1 MSVALDDK
9 YTATD
14 GRVLISGLQ
23 ALVRLTLEQ
32 RRLDRERGLDT
43 RVFVSGY
50 PGSPLAGV
58 DLEMGRAARLLEPA
72 GVVFQPALNEELAAT
87 AVAGTQLLD
96 RLPGRRHDGVAG
108 FWYGK
113 SPGLDRAADAIRHGN
128 LAGTAALGGAVAWIG
143 DDPGSKSS
151 TVPSSCEPMCQSLCV
166 PLLAPGSVA
175 EIIEFGLHAVALSRV
190 TGLWTGLKIVA
201 DLADASATVD
211 LGSLRDGIPAPDH
224 AARATPAALVGP
236 AALDAEHD
244 MLTRRL
250 DLAREYARAH
260 GLNRVMS
267 GSPRARLGILASGA
281 SFAVVRRALADLG
294 LDESAI
300 EDLGLRLIRL
310 GMPYPLAP
318 GDLAAMTADL
328 DRVLVVEDKVPFL
341 EGQLKQALYGGERT
355 PAVVGRELLTARGT
369 LGAEDVAKAL
379 TTFAGPLPRTA
390 VTLAPAPKARR
401 LLPMVAARTPYFC
414 SGCPH
419 NTSTRTSDSTLVG
432 VGIGCHAMIA
442 LDGDGRGNQV
452 GITQMGGEGAQWIGL
467 APFTGDRHFVQNLG
481 DGTFHHSGSLA
492 VRAAVAAGVSITYKL
507 LYNDAVAMTGGQ
519 RAEGRLDVPALT
531 RSLAAEGVRRIVITT
546 PEPETY
552 RGVRLAPIATVR
564 HRDGLAAAERELAEL
579 GGVTVLIHDDR
590 CAAEERRLR
599 KRGKLPVPVEKVV
612 VNERVCEGC
621 GDCGEASTCLSVQ
634 PVETVYGRKTRIHQP
649 SCNSDLSC
657 LKGDCPSF
665 LLVKPGRRSALSAEP
680 STRKAGAG
688 PLLEPGTRQART
700 VLSPPVEPAEP
711 VARFPGREVL
721 LRMPGIGG
729 TGVVTVSQ
737 ILQMA
742 AHLDGLH
749 AAGLEQTGLAQ
760 KGGPVV
766 SDVRISPHPITGSP
780 KAARGT
786 ADVLIGFDL
795 LGAAADANLATAA
808 PDRTIAVVSTAVVPT
823 AAMVTGRAAVPDSP
837 VDAITRVESATRSA
851 DNLYLDAHGLAETL
865 FGDHMPANMLLV
877 GAAFQHGCLP
887 LSAEAVERAIRLNGA
902 SVEQNLAA
910 FRWGRAAAADRRA
923 VLAAIEAPAL
933 EAESSEPLAS
943 EAESFEQA
951 LVTRVAD
958 LTGYRNAAYAA
969 EYAED
974 VRHVAALAA
983 DRAGEE
989 GAAPIALA
997 YAKGLHKFM
1006 AYKDEYEVARLHLDP
1021 AERARREREF
1031 GADAVVSVL
1040 LHPPLLRAMGMKR
1053 KIRLRR
1059 SADVV
1064 FRVLRAARFLR
1075 GTPFDVFGYAEVR
1088 RVERALVTEYRDLMR
1103 DALARLSPAT
1113 AGAVA
1118 AIAALPEAVRGYED
1132 IKLAS
1137 VAKFHDRA
1145 RTALA
1150 ELSEP
1155 ALMEPGESVL
1165 AESGESALVEPGEPV
1180 LAESSEPTGTLER
1193 M

>member
-1 MSVALDDK
+1 MSCLLGRYLRDARPRCCAGVPTNPREARVSVTLDDK
-9 YTATD
+9 YTAED
-14 GRVLISGLQ
+14 GRVLMSGLQ

-32 RRLDRERGLDT
+32 RRLDQERGLDT

-72 GVVFQPALNEELAAT
+72 GVVVRPALNEELAAT
-87 AVAGTQLLD
+87 AVAGTQLLE
-96 RLPGRRHDGVAG
+96 RLPGRRHDGVTG

-151 TVPSSCEPMCQSLCV
+151 TVPSTCEPMCQSLCV

-175 EIIEFGLHAVALSRV
+175 EIIEFGLHAVALSRAS
-190 TGLWTGLKIVA
+190 GLWTGLKIVA
-201 DLADASATVD
+201 DLADASATVE

-224 AARATPAALVGP
+224 PSRATPGALVGP

-250 DLAREYARAH
+250 DVARDYARAH
-260 GLNRVMS
+260 GLNRVVA
-267 GSPRARLGILASGA
+267 GSPRARLGIVASGA

-294 LDESAI
+294 LDEAAI

-318 GDLAAMTADL
+318 ADLAAMTADL

-341 EGQLKQALYGGERT
+341 EGQLKQALYEGARTPASSSAIAERELLTAPGT

-379 TTFAGPLPRTA
+379 ATFADTLPRTT
-390 VTLAPAPKARR
+390 VHLAPARKAPRR
-401 LLPMVAARTPYFC
+401 LLPVVAARTPYFC

-442 LDGDGRGNQV
+442 LDGAGRGNQV
-452 GITQMGGEGAQWIGL
+452 GLTQMGGEGAQWIGL
-467 APFTGDRHFVQNLG
+467 APFTDDRHFVQNLG

-492 VRAAVAAGVSITYKL
+492 VRAAVAAGVPITYKL

-564 HRDGLAAAERELAEL
+564 HRDGLAAAEQELAEL
-579 GGVTVLIHDDR
+579 DGVSVLIHDDR
-590 CAAEERRLR
+590 CAADERRLR
-599 KRGKLPVPVEKVV
+599 KRGKLPVPAEKVV

-621 GDCGEASTCLSVQ
+621 GDCGEVSTCLSVQ

-665 LLVKPGRRSALSAEP
+665 LLVKPGTKRARPIPELAVD
-680 STRKAGAG
+680 RG
-688 PLLEPGTRQART
+688 PRPIPEL
-700 VLSPPVEPAEP
+700 PVGLTEP

-742 AHLDGLH
+742 AHLDGLY

-766 SDVRISPHPITGSP
+766 SDVRISPHPIAGSP
-780 KAARGT
+780 KASRGT

-795 LGAAADANLATAA
+795 LGAAADANLAVAA
-808 PDRTIAVVSTAVVPT
+808 PDRTVAVVSSAVVPT
-823 AAMVTGRAAVPDSP
+823 AAMVTGRATVPDSP
-837 VDAITRVESATRSA
+837 ADAITRVESATRGA
-851 DNLYLDAHGLAETL
+851 DNLYFDAHGLAEAL

-877 GAAFQHGCLP
+877 GAAFQHGCVP
-887 LSAEAVERAIRLNGA
+887 VSAEAVERAIRLNGA
-902 SVEQNLAA
+902 SAEQNLAA
-910 FRWGRAAAADRRA
+910 FRWGRAAVIDRQA
-923 VLAAIEAPAL
+923 VLAAVETPAPQ
-933 EAESSEPLAS
+933 AET
-943 EAESFEQA
+943 FEQA
-951 LVTRVAD
+951 LATRIAD
-958 LTGYRNAAYAA
+958 LTGYRDAAYAA
-969 EYAED
+969 RYAED
-974 VRHVAALAA
+974 VRRVAALAA
-983 DRAGEE
+983 DRVGEE
-989 GAAPIALA
+989 AAAPIALA
-997 YAKGLHKFM
+997 YAKGLHKLM

-1031 GADAVVSVL
+1031 GADASVSVL
-1040 LHPPLLRAMGMKR
+1040 LHPPLLRALGMKR

-1059 SADVV
+1059 SANVV

-1075 GTPFDVFGYAEVR
+1075 GTPFDVFGYAGVR
-1088 RVERALVTEYRDLMR
+1088 RVERAIITEYRDLMR

-1113 AGAVA
+1113 ADAVA

-1132 IKLAS
+1132 IKLAR
-1137 VAKFHDRA
+1137 VAEFRDRA

-1150 ELSEP
+1150 QL
-1155 ALMEPGESVL
+1155 
-1165 AESGESALVEPGEPV
+1165 
-1180 LAESSEPTGTLER
+1180 SEPTGPRPLER
-1193 M
+1193 T